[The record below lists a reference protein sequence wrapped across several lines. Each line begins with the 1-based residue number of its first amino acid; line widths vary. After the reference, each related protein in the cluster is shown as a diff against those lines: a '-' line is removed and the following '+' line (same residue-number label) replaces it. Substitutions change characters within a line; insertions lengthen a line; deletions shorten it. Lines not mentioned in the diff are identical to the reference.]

1 MSDEINPPAIQ
12 IDDLRV
18 RFGRTEV
25 LRGIDLKI
33 APGTVFALLGE
44 NGAGKTTLIRS
55 MTGYQK
61 ANAGTIRIAGLDP
74 ATERLAIRRAVG
86 YVSDAP
92 AMYDWMRVD
101 QIGSFAAAFYGGDFY
116 ESYRRQIER
125 YGLPA
130 DRKIRQLSKGQRAK
144 VALSLAVAHD
154 PGLLIMDEPTSGLDP
169 MVRRDFLESM
179 IDRAITGRTVFLS
192 SHQINEVERVAD
204 TVGILHEGK
213 IRLFGSLEEIKQG
226 VTRWTITVDD
236 PLTSVPMIAEPE
248 FILAEQSSG
257 RQRQVIT
264 HRVEDAGGLAEHPNV
279 MSLTSERM
287 SLEEI
292 FIACTRGLDPPDRA
306 AASSD
311 RRDPVGDPRLTP
323 EVAR

>member
-1 MSDEINPPAIQ
+1 MNDDSNQPAIEIQ
-12 IDDLRV
+12 DLHV
-18 RFGRTEV
+18 RFRRTEV
-25 LRGIDLKI
+25 LRGVNLSI

-61 ANAGTIRIAGLDP
+61 PNQGTIRVGGLDP
-74 ATERLAIRRAVG
+74 VKDRLAIRRNVG

-101 QIGSFAAAFYGGDFY
+101 QIGSFAAALYGGDFY
-116 ESYRRQIER
+116 QTYRRQIER
-125 YGLPA
+125 YGLPP

-204 TVGILHEGK
+204 TVGILHDGQ
-213 IRLFGSLEEIKQG
+213 IRLFGSLEEIKQT

-236 PLTSVPMIAEPE
+236 PLTAVPAIAEGD
-248 FILAEQSSG
+248 FIIAEQTSG

-264 HRVEDAGGLAEHPNV
+264 HRVTDAPELADHPNV
-279 MSLTSERM
+279 MSVTAERM

-292 FIACTRGLDPPDRA
+292 FIAATRGLDAPGRSPAVIDSTNRPA
-306 AASSD
+306 A
-311 RRDPVGDPRLTP
+311 
-323 EVAR
+323 EVL